1 MLKKY
6 YSTSIF
12 HRHLYRVRVR
22 GRGEVRIKNL
32 RDKLAWELMDKAEI
46 LIHGQLISGS

>member
-12 HRHLYRVRVR
+12 HRHLYRVR

-32 RDKLAWELMDKAEI
+32 RDKLTWELMDKAEI
-46 LIHGQLISGS
+46 LIHGPLISGS